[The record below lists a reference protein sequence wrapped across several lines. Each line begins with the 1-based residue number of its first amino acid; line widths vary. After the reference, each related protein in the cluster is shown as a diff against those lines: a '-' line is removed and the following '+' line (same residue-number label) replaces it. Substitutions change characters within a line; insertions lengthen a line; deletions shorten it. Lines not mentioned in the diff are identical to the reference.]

1 MIGCLR
7 RLWQPAMADQGAGE
21 SEQRGQRGHGA
32 VVAQGQASEA
42 QQPRHGPF
50 HDPRTRP
57 RREEFSTPRRAIRTP
72 MPRRRR

>member
-7 RLWQPAMADQGAGE
+7 RLWQPAVADQGAGE

-50 HDPRTRP
+50 HDPAHPPQAGGVLDT
-57 RREEFSTPRRAIRTP
+57 AAGIRTP